1 MVFRSLLYSIERKQ
15 SIDQFTDFSRAN
27 PQAASD
33 LARLLTIHMD
43 DLNNQK
49 VTELPVGVTSFE
61 DLLEYAEEMDGPC
74 AGLLDSVGR
83 RTYSM
88 GVLMAKQQHM
98 KEVEE
103 KKKEEE
109 VANMYKKRSCFSAFI
124 EVARSDSDISSNSKE
139 EVAQVIKGID
149 EKLESIDK
157 DLKRKYKD
165 GWTGLIG
172 YFRNANG
179 SMSSKPSVETMKEW
193 KAFIETNHF
202 AAQYE

>member
-15 SIDQFTDFSRAN
+15 SIDQFTYFSRAN
-27 PQAASD
+27 HQAASE
-33 LARLLTIHMD
+33 LAGLLIIHMD
-43 DLNNQK
+43 NLNNK
-49 VTELPVGVTSFE
+49 EVKLPIGVTSFE

-124 EVARSDSDISSNSKE
+124 EIARSDSDISSNSKE

-193 KAFIETNHF
+193 KEFIETNHF